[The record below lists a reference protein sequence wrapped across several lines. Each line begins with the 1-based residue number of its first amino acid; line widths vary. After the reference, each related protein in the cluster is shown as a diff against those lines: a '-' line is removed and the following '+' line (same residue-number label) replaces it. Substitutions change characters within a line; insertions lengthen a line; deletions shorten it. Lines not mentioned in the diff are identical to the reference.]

1 MKQVRKLQPRGS
13 GPCVKQTVTASVVA
27 PNGDQFIA
35 TNHCMNP
42 QTECPRAGMPTGVG
56 YELCVSVCQQPAHA
70 EVNAVRFA
78 GDAARGAT
86 LYLQGHTY
94 ACDSC
99 QAAAR
104 EAGIVR
110 VVIGA
115 PPERV

>member
-1 MKQVRKLQPRGS
+1 MNIVRKLQPRGA
-13 GPCVKQTVTASVVA
+13 GPCVKQTVTATVVT
-27 PNGDQFIA
+27 PSGDRYSA

-56 YELCVSVCQQPAHA
+56 YDLCVSVCQQTAHA
-70 EVNAVRFA
+70 EMNAVRFA

-99 QAAAR
+99 RAAAR
-104 EAGIVR
+104 EAGIAWL
-110 VVIGA
+110 VIGT
-115 PPERV
+115 PPDLI